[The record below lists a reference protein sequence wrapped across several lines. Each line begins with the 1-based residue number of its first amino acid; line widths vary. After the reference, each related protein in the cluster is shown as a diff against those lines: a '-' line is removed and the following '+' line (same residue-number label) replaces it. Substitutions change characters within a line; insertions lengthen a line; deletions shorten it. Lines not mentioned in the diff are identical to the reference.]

1 MELLEAH
8 GALRDLEEQALAD
21 LELELGA
28 LTSERAEILRD
39 HADAQFA
46 DLNGKLSMARRRSL
60 MDNQSRLQA
69 PSRATSR
76 LSMHTTMIYTYLIIC
91 YSLPQCALADNNKQL
106 DALGKTLLTGNP
118 SAERARH
125 AELLWQNAVLYAE
138 RNRRENRRENRSP
151 VMNHRRAMNRR

>member
-69 PSRATSR
+69 RDTSR
-76 LSMHTTMIYTYLIIC
+76 LSIHCDIYCAYL
-91 YSLPQCALADNNKQL
+91 YLRLSLAQSVLVDNNKQL
-106 DALGKTLLTGNP
+106 DALGKTLLTGHP

-125 AELLWQNAVLYAE
+125 AELIWQNAVLYAE
-138 RNRRENRRENRSP
+138 RNRRENESP
-151 VMNHRRAMNRR
+151 EMNRRDEPQMYR